1 MPVSAA
7 RPAGVAAQRS
17 GCTAPSSGD
26 RGKSEATSLMK
37 MAASGKSKSP
47 AMDGLVKQF
56 AAITGAT
63 EDVGRRLLE
72 VCNGNL
78 EMAIGMQLEGA
89 VETAEA
95 GASAGPSGASA
106 GPSGGSA
113 VPEIPPDDSVRAPIP
128 QKREIMVPEVPTFGP
143 RPRRRGGQMSIFD
156 KFRDFQ
162 AETRHQEALIRNQG
176 NEIPQSAKIRTLED
190 LFRPPVDLMHKGTF
204 NTAREAGQSQGR
216 WLIVNVQDVQEFNC
230 QKLNRDVWS
239 DPTVRSIIRESFIF
253 WQVYHD
259 SDEGRRYMQFYR
271 VNEFPYVSI
280 LDPRTGELLVSWM
293 KLDSVSFCDLVMEFL
308 SDHPCFDKDTLSSPP
323 AKRART
329 TKSILDASEDS
340 QLEAAIAASLAES
353 SSSASQSAQPTKDSS
368 AAASSYKK
376 TPETISL
383 SGDEDDEDEIEDD
396 DDDLI
401 VNVESNSS
409 RDSSDSD
416 CVVESVGDHSS
427 KKVPPTNPSSLSQ
440 NSLRAAPSHVEKT
453 EHLLSSLNGNAIA
466 EKEGRTKTVNQN
478 SNGDNHGGGSD
489 KDVKRKVSNAL
500 DGITENR
507 TEMAETSLNNGKT
520 EVDAEE
526 QSQAKL
532 MLRFPDGKRKQLS
545 LSEDTPL
552 LTLVK
557 LVGKEGYANE
567 RYEMVTNFPR
577 RKLSYMDFDKSLK
590 EAGLCPQETIF
601 IQER

>member
-1 MPVSAA
+1 
-7 RPAGVAAQRS
+7 
-17 GCTAPSSGD
+17 
-26 RGKSEATSLMK
+26 
-37 MAASGKSKSP
+37 MASRGKSKST
-47 AMDGLVKQF
+47 AMDGLAKQF

-63 EDVGRRLLE
+63 EDIGRRLLE

-106 GPSGGSA
+106 GPSGA
-113 VPEIPPDDSVRAPIP
+113 DAAPDIPPDDSVRAPIP
-128 QKREIMVPEVPTFGP
+128 QKREILVQDVPTFGP
-143 RPRRRGGQMSIFD
+143 RPRRRGGQSIFD

-162 AETRHQEALIRNQG
+162 AETRHQEAMIRNQG
-176 NEIPQSAKIRTLED
+176 NQIPQSAKIRTLED

-216 WLIVNVQDVQEFNC
+216 WLIVNVQDVQEFSC

-271 VNEFPYVSI
+271 VREFPHVAI
-280 LDPRTGELLVSWM
+280 LDPRT
-293 KLDSVSFCDLVMEFL
+293 VMEFL

-329 TKSILDASEDS
+329 STSILDESEDC

-353 SSSASQSAQPTKDSS
+353 TSSSSQSTQPSENSS
-368 AAASSYKK
+368 AASSFMR
-376 TPETISL
+376 TQNTISL
-383 SGDEDDEDEIEDD
+383 SDDEDDEVEEEEDEKDD
-396 DDDLI
+396 VI

-409 RDSSDSD
+409 HTGSDSD
-416 CVVESVGDHSS
+416 CIIESVTDGSS
-427 KKVPPTNPSSLSQ
+427 QNVRTSSSPSSQ
-440 NSLRAAPSHVEKT
+440 NSEKAT
-453 EHLLSSLNGNAIA
+453 PAVLSSLNGSVSTDG
-466 EKEGRTKTVNQN
+466 EGRTQTLDINNDGEKQGGDLDEDFERKSSN
-478 SNGDNHGGGSD
+478 S
-489 KDVKRKVSNAL
+489 L
-500 DGITENR
+500 DRIVGNR
-507 TEMAETSLNNGKT
+507 TDDMPETGVKNGKS
-520 EVDAEE
+520 EVDAGLSQE
-526 QSQAKL
+526 QTQAKL

-557 LVGKEGYANE
+557 LVGKEGFSNE

-590 EAGLCPQETIF
+590 DAGLCPQETIF